1 MNFFEWM
8 IAVRY
13 LRSKRKDSF
22 ISVVSG
28 FSMVGITLGVAT
40 LIIVLSVMKGFHNEF
55 LKHVL
60 GIQGHITLVNDS
72 GKFNEYKA
80 LSQEI
85 EKVTGVNFVAPL
97 VIGQGML
104 VNEKFSSG
112 VVVRGIEP
120 EKFIAKPL
128 TKNSISA
135 DTKQAFLENQGVIL
149 GVALARELH
158 VKTGD
163 IIRLVAPSQS
173 VTLVGI
179 LPRTK
184 SYRVIGVFDV
194 GLQTYNATTM
204 FMPFNEAQVFFNVE
218 NAATEIEV
226 MINNL
231 DEINEVK
238 ESIGKVVGEA
248 AIIIDWKRAQSK
260 FLNAL
265 EVERTVMFFILTLI
279 ILIAVFNI
287 ISSLIMLVK
296 DKAKNIAILRTIGA
310 SKASIIRIFVLA
322 GSIIGVVGTTLGA
335 MLGIAFAT
343 NIETIKTF
351 LEHAL
356 GTELFDPV
364 VYFLTKLPSELEI
377 SSVIIVISMSLLFSI
392 LSTIY
397 PAWRASKLMPAE
409 VLRNEA

>member
-1 MNFFEWM
+1 MIKLFEWM
-8 IAVRY
+8 IAIRY

-28 FSMVGITLGVAT
+28 FSMVGIMLGVAT

-60 GIQGHITLVNDS
+60 GIQGHITLVHET
-72 GKFNEYKA
+72 GKFKEYNS
-80 LSQEI
+80 LVE
-85 EKVTGVNFVAPL
+85 EVGKVDGVDFIAPL
-97 VIGQGML
+97 VIGQGMV
-104 VNEKFSSG
+104 VNGKFSSG

-120 EKFIAKPL
+120 EKFMRKPL
-128 TKNSISA
+128 AKDSILPEVGEE
-135 DTKQAFLENQGVIL
+135 FLQHKGIIL
-149 GVALARELH
+149 GIALARELH
-158 VKTGD
+158 VRPGD
-163 IIRLVAPSQS
+163 TIRLVAPSQS
-173 VTLVGI
+173 VTFAGM

-184 SYRVIGVFDV
+184 NYKVIGTFDV

-204 FMPFNEAQVFFNVE
+204 FMPLSDAQLFFNSE
-218 NAATEIEV
+218 NAVTEVEV
-226 MINNL
+226 MVRNP
-231 DEINEVK
+231 DEINNVK
-238 ESIGKVVGEA
+238 ERIGKVVGES
-248 AIIIDWKRAQSK
+248 AIIIDWKRAQAK

-265 EVERTVMFFILTLI
+265 EVERTVMFLILTLI

-310 SKASIIRIFVLA
+310 SKTSIVKIFVIC
-322 GSIIGVVGTTLGA
+322 GSVIGITGTFLGA
-335 MLGIAFAT
+335 VFGIAFAT
-343 NIETIKTF
+343 NIEAIRHF

-364 VYFLTKLPSELEI
+364 VYFLTRLPSELEI
-377 SSVIIVISMSLLFSI
+377 SSVILVVSMSLFFSI

-397 PAWRASKLMPAE
+397 PAWRASRLMPVE
-409 VLRNEA
+409 VLRNE